1 MPHSRRNQA
10 RSKKGKMPT
19 RSTAAPTKSF
29 SRNQLVVILAV
40 AVVLAVVGGFVL
52 VGRKGDLITTPSGL
66 KYRDLVV
73 GQGHSPTP
81 GREVTVHYTGKLAD
95 GTKFDSSVDRNQPFT
110 TKIGVG
116 SVIKGWD
123 EGLMTM
129 RVGGKRQ
136 LVIPPELGYGA
147 AGSPPLIPPNST
159 LTFDVELLGVK

>member
-1 MPHSRRNQA
+1 
-10 RSKKGKMPT
+10 MPT